1 MPKGDWFLNEL
12 LNIGVRDY
20 CIFRLKEIN
29 ERGEKESDLPEIVRC
44 LQDLLKIQRRAS
56 TKKALAE
63 YKLKLQTYFVKL
75 DRDEQI
81 KIIKYLND

>member
-1 MPKGDWFLNEL
+1 MPKGDWFLNAL
-12 LNIGVRDY
+12 TDVAVRDY
-20 CIFRLKEIN
+20 CIFRLEEISK
-29 ERGEKESDLPEIVRC
+29 RGEKESDLPEIVRC

-63 YKLKLQTYFVKL
+63 YKLKLQSYFVKL